1 MQDEG
6 RGTRDEGREQIIFD
20 VDLLFQMC
28 VCRPNLRWAREKI
41 QQTIRVS
48 LMTEDIGSK
57 GSGAYDSRIVL
68 WVMYQMPLADKKHF
82 NYLSH
87 KFGFVVFL

>member
-1 MQDEG
+1 LNSHSLLSYPWRREEEEEEEEDAG

-41 QQTIRVS
+41 
-48 LMTEDIGSK
+48 
-57 GSGAYDSRIVL
+57 
-68 WVMYQMPLADKKHF
+68 
-82 NYLSH
+82 
-87 KFGFVVFL
+87 